1 MSFFK
6 FWRKPKETTSSKTS
20 SRRKEG
26 RIDPDKMGVDLFAQ
40 LTYMSAISDA
50 GVGRSQLFEYAS
62 SLPYSCNRYFE
73 QVHFLAKELHYDY
86 ARACRT
92 VGQSIKEEEMRGL
105 LLRFSGSLSSGE
117 SETEFLHREAQAQ
130 AETYGSQYE
139 REVETLKKWTDAYV
153 AMVVA
158 SVIVVIVAVV
168 SMLMPDFGLPFL
180 MFLIGTMITVTILG
194 TWLVYRV
201 APHEVKTHSLSI
213 KSPEQTR
220 ASGAWL
226 RVLLPACLLSCVALF
241 AIGTSP
247 AWFLIVPSLVILPV
261 GLLMRRDDKQID
273 RRDRDLPSVVRALGG
288 VTSAVGTT
296 VTDALN
302 KIDQRSMG
310 NLAPDIGRLR
320 ARLAAGVSPD
330 LCWHRFVAESGS
342 EMVRRTVQIFWDGIQ
357 LGGEPERIGLYSSLF
372 SMKVVLLRAKRSLVA
387 STFSWLVPA
396 PYRPLTALLVF
407 ILILGIQSTLANIR
421 TSTCR
426 GVQQRSRTPFIEP
439 RRGSIFEWLVANG
452 HCRFWSPRQ
461 CLRSQGVTRQ
471 LGTEDH
477 ALSRSQ
483 RSYGQPRAD
492 NGTDLR
498 SELSPGPAFSGR
510 EHVSVV

>member
-6 FWRKPKETTSSKTS
+6 FWRKSKETKSFKTS
-20 SRRKEG
+20 PKRKKE

-117 SETEFLHREAQAQ
+117 SETGFLHREAQAQ

-139 REVETLKKWTDAYV
+139 RDVETLKKWTDAYV

-158 SVIVVIVAVV
+158 SVIVVIVAVI
-168 SMLMPDFGLPFL
+168 SMLMLDFGLPFL
-180 MFLIGTMITVTILG
+180 MFLIGTMVTVTILG

-201 APHEVKTHSLSI
+201 APHEVKTHSLST
-213 KSPEQTR
+213 KSPEQVR
-220 ASGAWL
+220 ARAWL

-261 GLLMRRDDKQID
+261 GLLMRRDDKKID

-320 ARLAAGVSPD
+320 ALLSAGVSPD

-387 STFSWLVPA
+387 STFSWLVIPLHIA
-396 PYRPLTALLVF
+396 LTALLVF
-407 ILILGIQSTLANIR
+407 ILQIMEIFQSTLANIQDVDI
-421 TSTCR
+421 T
-426 GVQQRSRTPFIEP
+426 GVAAIPATPFGGYSPDET
-439 RRGSIFEWLVANG
+439 SIFVWLVAIVVLVLTAANAFAPKAAEGG
-452 HCRFWSPRQ
+452 HPLKLLYNLAIMALISGANFLLVPR
-461 CLRSQGVTRQ
+461 LV
-471 LGTEDH
+471 DMI
-477 ALSRSQ
+477 
-483 RSYGQPRAD
+483 
-492 NGTDLR
+492 
-498 SELSPGPAFSGR
+498 FSN
-510 EHVSVV
+510 VSVV

>member
-1 MSFFK
+1 MSFFR
-6 FWRKPKETTSSKTS
+6 FWRKPKETKSSK
-20 SRRKEG
+20 RKEG
-26 RIDPDKMGVDLFAQ
+26 RIDPDKLGVDLFAQ

-73 QVHFLAKELHYDY
+73 QVQFLAKELHYDY

-139 REVETLKKWTDAYV
+139 RDVETLKKWTDAYV

-168 SMLMPDFGLPFL
+168 SMLMLDFGLPFL
-180 MFLIGTMITVTILG
+180 MFLIGTMVTVTILG

-201 APHEVKTHSLSI
+201 APHEVKTHSLSPR
-213 KSPEQTR
+213 SPEQTR
-220 ASGAWL
+220 ARAWL
-226 RVLLPACLLSCVALF
+226 RVLLPACMLSCVALF
-241 AIGTSP
+241 VLGGTSP

-261 GLLMRRDDKQID
+261 GLLMRRDDSKID

-288 VTSAVGTT
+288 VTTAVGTT

-310 NLAPDIGRLR
+310 NLEPDIGRLR

-342 EMVRRTVQIFWDGIQ
+342 EMVRRTVQIFWDGIK
-357 LGGEPERIGLYSSLF
+357 LGGEPERIGLYSSV
-372 SMKVVLLRAKRSLVA
+372 KVSTSSDYVRVMDQRLCQWLLC
-387 STFSWLVPA
+387 
-396 PYRPLTALLVF
+396 
-407 ILILGIQSTLANIR
+407 QAN
-421 TSTCR
+421 
-426 GVQQRSRTPFIEP
+426 
-439 RRGSIFEWLVANG
+439 
-452 HCRFWSPRQ
+452 
-461 CLRSQGVTRQ
+461 
-471 LGTEDH
+471 
-477 ALSRSQ
+477 
-483 RSYGQPRAD
+483 SYPVR
-492 NGTDLR
+492 
-498 SELSPGPAFSGR
+498 
-510 EHVSVV
+510 